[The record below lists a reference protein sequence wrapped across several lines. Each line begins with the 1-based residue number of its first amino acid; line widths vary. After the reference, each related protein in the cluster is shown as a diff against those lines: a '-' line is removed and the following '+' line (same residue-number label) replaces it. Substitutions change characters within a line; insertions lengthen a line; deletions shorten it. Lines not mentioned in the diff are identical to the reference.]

1 MPTPLTELRVAGFR
15 SLKDVSL
22 TLGPVTV
29 LIGPNGSG
37 KSNVLTVLKLIPLLR
52 KQSLRSFVARAGGAS
67 RLLHYGPQ
75 VTTAMR
81 IALHLSAGEASWS
94 YRTDLEYSPG
104 DALTIVNEAVFA
116 GADRETS
123 WSYRAGDMPAVVD
136 EASLAK
142 MPILFGSNVPESVL
156 GAYLLNPSLDDPKG
170 LIDGMGFFHFH
181 DTSTTSPLRQ
191 NASQADSKHLRSDG
205 ANLAAYLYRLK
216 RSASDDGRAAWTLLE
231 GVVRRVAP
239 YIKGLEP
246 DLIAPDSP
254 DSSAVRLYWTDE
266 RDHRFDVHD
275 LSDGTLR
282 AIALFAALTQPP
294 ATRPTFLTIDEP
306 ELGLHPAALALFA
319 ALVRS
324 ASAHSQILLATQSP
338 ALLDEFTP
346 EEIVVAERDRGETVL
361 KRLDP
366 EQLAGWLDAYSLSEL
381 YDKNVLGGRP

>member
-29 LIGPNGSG
+29 LVGPNGSG
-37 KSNVLTVLKLIPLLR
+37 KSDLLTVLKLFSLMR
-52 KQSLRSFVARAGGAS
+52 TCSLRSFVARAGGAS
-67 RLLHYGPQ
+67 RLLHGGPH
-75 VTTAMR
+75 VTPSMR
-81 IALHLSAGEASWS
+81 LGLQFAAEEAPEAPTYVS
-94 YRTDLEYSPG
+94 YETTLEYASG
-104 DALTIVNEAVFA
+104 DALVFFDETA
-116 GADRETS
+116 FEGALGQAEGRGIG
-123 WSYRAGDMPAVVD
+123 YNARR
-136 EASLAK
+136 
-142 MPILFGSNVPESVL
+142 PESPLAVHDP
-156 GAYLLNPSLDDPKG
+156 APTYLLHVWSRV
-170 LIDGMGFFHFH
+170 DGMGFLHIR

-191 NASQADSKHLRSDG
+191 NASQADSKTLREDAS
-205 ANLAAYLYRLK
+205 NLAAYLYRVK
-216 RSASDDGRAAWTLLE
+216 RSESDDARAAWTLL
-231 GVVRRVAP
+231 GGLVRRVAP
-239 YIKGLEP
+239 SIKALEP
-246 DLIAPDSP
+246 DLVDPDSP
-254 DSSAVRLYWTDE
+254 ETSAVRLYWTDA

-294 ATRPTFLTIDEP
+294 ATRPTFLAIDEP

-324 ASAHSQILLATQSP
+324 ASAHTQILLATQSP
-338 ALLDEFTP
+338 ALLDAFTP
-346 EEIVVAERDRGETVL
+346 EEIVVTDHERGETVL